1 MSDPVRRHGM
11 RGVMGDTVIN
21 EVELR
26 GGQRED
32 EDIVRSSTH
41 TDACAGM
48 TRAASFTTEITSQ
61 SLGFL
66 ARADVTKSE
75 GIGDNGTTA
84 IHQAGDRI
92 LRENIVVGI
101 YEEARTRGSY

>member
-1 MSDPVRRHGM
+1 M

-21 EVELR
+21 EV
-26 GGQRED
+26 ED

-48 TRAASFTTEITSQ
+48 TRAASFMTEITSQ

-66 ARADVTKSE
+66 PRTDVTKSE
-75 GIGDNGTTA
+75 GIGDSGN
-84 IHQAGDRI
+84 
-92 LRENIVVGI
+92 
-101 YEEARTRGSY
+101 RGNTSGL